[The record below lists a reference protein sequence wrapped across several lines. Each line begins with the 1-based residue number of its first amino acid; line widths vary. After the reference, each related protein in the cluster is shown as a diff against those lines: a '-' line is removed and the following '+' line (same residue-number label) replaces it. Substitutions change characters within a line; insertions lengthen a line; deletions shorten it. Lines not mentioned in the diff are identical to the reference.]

1 MKFGVSN
8 AEVFFCVRSKSSG
21 TQNLLTK
28 KFFEMH
34 NVSDIYEHVL
44 ENFWKNNH
52 WCLKPHWIIS
62 TLYLCTKF
70 LVCSWYHER
79 QSYLF
84 FTNILRYG
92 NHPAEYAVRASYK
105 PKITVQGIF
114 QKFRAMFDIGQKG
127 DFLWK
132 KGTKKFTPPY
142 SIPLLHQ
149 NKALYNF
156 CKRGQSSIVHNIED
170 NIGLEFVLQWL
181 LLSWGV
187 RILAPK
193 FELLCID
200 KNSWKCKF

>member
-70 LVCSWYHER
+70 LVFSWYLER

-92 NHPAEYAVRASYK
+92 NYPAEYAVGPLINQKLQCRAFS
-105 PKITVQGIF
+105 
-114 QKFRAMFDIGQKG
+114 RNLGQC
-127 DFLWK
+127 
-132 KGTKKFTPPY
+132 
-142 SIPLLHQ
+142 S
-149 NKALYNF
+149 
-156 CKRGQSSIVHNIED
+156 
-170 NIGLEFVLQWL
+170 
-181 LLSWGV
+181 
-187 RILAPK
+187 ILARKETFYEKRAPK
-193 FELLCID
+193 SSLPHTQSLFCMKIKLSIIFA
-200 KNSWKCKF
+200 KGGSVQ